1 MNNQPYSQPIL
12 CIDLKKNR
20 IRIHKLTLHLLGNPE
35 YIQLLVNPDRQM
47 IAIRRSIREDY
58 LAHHVR
64 HCHSD
69 IKNCYELYSREL
81 LHTLRKVNTDLSE
94 NSSYRIY
101 GALNKKE
108 GLANFSMTD
117 CVLVEDTARAGKAL

>member
-20 IRIHKLTLHLLGNPE
+20 IRIHKLTLHLLGDPE
-35 YIQLLVNPDRQM
+35 YIQLLVNPERQM
-47 IAIRRSIREDY
+47 IAIRKSIREDH

-64 HCHSD
+64 HYHSD
-69 IKNCYELYSREL
+69 MKNCYELYSREL

-108 GLANFSMTD
+108 GLANFSMND
-117 CVLVEDTARAGKAL
+117 CVLVEDTASAGKAL